1 MLAPAVSSRI
11 RHCEDPSAPNWI
23 EKKKKTKN
31 FESYCVFL
39 FTITSFAVGNI
50 RGMLYAGLI
59 VRGSFVDA
67 NSINAK
73 CLDVKCVFCA
83 FTMYI

>member
-1 MLAPAVSSRI
+1 MHRRSQ
-11 RHCEDPSAPNWI
+11 
-23 EKKKKTKN
+23 EKLEKLN
-31 FESYCVFL
+31 LRSNSCRSYCVFW